1 MRTVHLFVA
10 LLGVLFLAGCSGGE
24 EINDPTMTE
33 PEEEVAQDNVPS
45 QEEETN
51 QESENTQDAGS
62 VDETSQ
68 ESENTSDDVREINLE
83 AFNFGYSQEEI
94 TVQQGETVRIVMEN
108 TGGNHDFVIDE
119 LDVAT
124 PVISGGETTNVTFTA
139 DETGEFFFY
148 CSVGNHRS
156 AGMEGTL
163 IVE

>member
-1 MRTVHLFVA
+1 MRTLYLFVA

-24 EINDPTMTE
+24 EINNPSTTE
-33 PEEEVAQDNVPS
+33 PEEEVGQDTS
-45 QEEETN
+45 QQEGTNQESEETQDSGSVDETN
-51 QESENTQDAGS
+51 QESADTA
-62 VDETSQ
+62 
-68 ESENTSDDVREINLE
+68 DDVREINLE

-124 PVISGGETTNVTFTA
+124 PVIGGGETTSVTFTA
-139 DETGEFFFY
+139 DETGEFPFY